1 MSVGG
6 SAFGA
11 AAFGG
16 TSEVGAEEVATGI
29 TVTSEAGMTASAT
42 VRRAAG
48 FNMDG
53 EGHLT
58 AASTVRRGAGFTIT
72 TDATLSNG
80 ATVRRGAGFSVTTDV
95 GLSAAAARTF
105 GAGFSITTD
114 VGMSAVSGQPYIS
127 LDLAPGPVH
136 NAVVHPPSLTYTE
149 RPASVLDSICSN
161 WITTDD
167 LICDTNLSAE
177 VVQNLLDTS
186 VEWLNDMTCNQ
197 FGGSCLYD
205 LRVTTMCH
213 HGGGACGSRCDW
225 DRIDLTRYLPSP
237 VTSIAEVRVNGA
249 VVPSTDYRLDDRR
262 WLVPI
267 RDGLLTPWPRQ
278 DMQLA
283 DGEDGTWKITAY
295 AGQEPPRP
303 LQLAATELT
312 CQLIRRWE
320 TGVCDLP
327 DNTTSVTRDGVTISM
342 QARQEGKIGLPTVD
356 SVVELYGCSK
366 KRRLADVTGR
376 RATSLRII

>member
-16 TSEVGAEEVATGI
+16 EPDSGEAFTTHSAAADTTAVASMSASATIIRGAGLAIEADVEI
-29 TVTSEAGMTASAT
+29 TASNQSLTLTTEAGMTASAT
-42 VRRAAG
+42 II
-48 FNMDG
+48 
-53 EGHLT
+53 
-58 AASTVRRGAGFTIT
+58 RGAGAAIT
-72 TDATLSNG
+72 AEASIG
-80 ATVRRGAGFSVTTDV
+80 VAGQ
-95 GLSAAAARTF
+95 RIF
-105 GAGFSITTD
+105 GA
-114 VGMSAVSGQPYIS
+114 SATISAEVDISASPGQPYIS
-127 LDLAPGPVH
+127 LDLAPGPEWT
-136 NAVVHPPSLTYTE
+136 ATTYPLSLSYTE

-161 WITTDD
+161 WISVDD
-167 LICDTNLSAE
+167 LICTTDLDAA
-177 VVQNLLDTS
+177 VVQELIDTS

-197 FGGSCLYD
+197 YGGSCLYD
-205 LRVTTMCH
+205 LRVTTMCN
-213 HGGGACGSRCDW
+213 HGPGACGSRCDW

-237 VTSIAEVRVNGA
+237 VTSIAEVRVNGE
-249 VVPSTDYRLDDRR
+249 VVPTDEYRLDDRR
-262 WLVPI
+262 WFVPI
-267 RDGLLTPWPRQ
+267 REGGLIPWPRQ

-303 LQLAATELT
+303 LQLAAVELT

-356 SVVELYGCSK
+356 SVVELYGCRK
-366 KRRLADVTGR
+366 KRRISDVTGR